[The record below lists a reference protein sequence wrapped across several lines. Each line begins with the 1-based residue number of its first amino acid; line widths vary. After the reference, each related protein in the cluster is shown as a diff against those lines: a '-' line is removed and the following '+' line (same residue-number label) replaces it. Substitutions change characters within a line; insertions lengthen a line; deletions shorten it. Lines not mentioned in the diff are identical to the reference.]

1 MKYISIGLIW
11 LISLS
16 ACAQPKSNFKR
27 AIQTSRDSV
36 QALMKRRNIPGLA
49 ITVMVDGEIAWSE
62 GFGFADLEQKVKV
75 DPAKTK
81 FRIGSIS
88 KSLTAAGLAK
98 LYEANKIILDSSIYY
113 YLPNYPR
120 YKYRFTIKQL
130 GGHLAGVR
138 HYKGNEWYSTQHYSS
153 VTEGLSMFK
162 DDSLNFKPGLKYQYT
177 SHGFNLLSAVMEK
190 AARQNFLVFMQ
201 KEVFEP
207 LKLVN
212 TKPDVNDSIIDSRTR
227 FYQIEHS
234 RVKNAPYVDNSYK
247 WAGGGFISTSNDI
260 ATFGNALLG
269 NTFLKPETIKLFT
282 TPQKL
287 NDGSFTTYGI
297 GFASGKDSK
306 QNSWFGHSGG
316 SVGGTTDM
324 VIYPEKKIV
333 VVVLTNLSDAR
344 LGAISRQVA
353 QMFVGSK

>member
-1 MKYISIGLIW
+1 MKWISILF
-11 LISLS
+11 LSLTS
-16 ACAQPKSNFKR
+16 LTACAQSKSNFKN
-27 AIQTSRDSV
+27 AIAASRDSV
-36 QALMKRRNIPGLA
+36 SALMKRRNIPGVA
-49 ITVMVDGEIAWSE
+49 VTVMVDGKIAWSE
-62 GFGFADLEQKVKV
+62 GFGYADLEQKVKV

-98 LYEANKIILDSSIYY
+98 LYEANKIVLDSTIYF
-113 YLPNYPR
+113 YLPNYPK

-130 GGHLAGVR
+130 GGHIAGVR
-138 HYKGNEWYSTQHYSS
+138 HYKGNEWYSTQHYYS

-190 AARQNFLVFMQ
+190 AANNNFLLFMQ
-201 KEVFEP
+201 NEVFTP
-207 LKLVN
+207 LNLTN
-212 TKPDVNDSIIDSRTR
+212 TKPDVNDSIIHSRSR
-227 FYQIEHS
+227 FYEIRNS
-234 RVKNAPYVDNSYK
+234 KIKNAPYVDNSYK

-269 NTFLKPETIKLFT
+269 DKFLKPETIKLFT

-287 NDGSFTTYGI
+287 NDGSVTTYGI
-297 GFASGKDSK
+297 GFAVGKDSK

-324 VIYPEKKIV
+324 VIYPDQKVV

-344 LGAISRQVA
+344 LGALSRDLA
-353 QMFVGSK
+353 RLFMK

>member
-1 MKYISIGLIW
+1 MKWISILF
-11 LISLS
+11 ISLS
-16 ACAQPKSNFKR
+16 TLAACGQSKSNFKT
-27 AIQTSRDSV
+27 AITASRDSV
-36 QALMKRRNIPGLA
+36 NALMKRRNIPG
-49 ITVMVDGEIAWSE
+49 ISVTVMVDGKIAWSE

-98 LYEANKIILDSSIYY
+98 LYEANKIILDSTIYF
-113 YLPNYPR
+113 YLPNYPK
-120 YKYRFTIKQL
+120 YKYKFTIKQL
-130 GGHLAGVR
+130 AGHIAGVR
-138 HYKGNEWYSTQHYSS
+138 HYKGNEWYSTQHYYS

-190 AARQNFLVFMQ
+190 AARQNFLLFMQ
-201 KEVFEP
+201 NEIFTP
-207 LKLVN
+207 LNLTN
-212 TKPDVNDSIIDSRTR
+212 TKADVNDSIIDSRTR
-227 FYQIEHS
+227 FYEIRNS

-260 ATFGNALLG
+260 AAFGNALLG

-287 NDGSFTTYGI
+287 NDGSTTTYGI
-297 GFASGKDSK
+297 GFAVGKDSK

-324 VIYPEKKIV
+324 VIYPDQKVV

-344 LGAISRQVA
+344 LGSISRQVA
-353 QMFVGSK
+353 QMFMTK